1 VESERAA
8 RFPLQLLTPH
18 PRFSFHTEGDGKD
31 SFLNDIADHRVLIDG
46 RYYWVLRLNPADA
59 GTRGIRE
66 KMLVRV
72 FNELGAVICAAHLSH
87 RVRPGVAHG
96 YESSAIYEPLG
107 DPGRSTDVGGALNL
121 LTPKKSQITRAS
133 AMGNSNCLVEVEP
146 WTGTAPAAVPA
157 HGTPAANPA

>member
-1 VESERAA
+1 VESERAV

-31 SFLNDIADHRVLIDG
+31 SFLNDIADHRVLIAG

-72 FNELGAVICAAHLSH
+72 FNELGAVICAAHLTH

-107 DPGRSTDVGGALNL
+107 EAGRSTDVGGALNL

-146 WTGTAPAAVPA
+146 WAGTAPAATAA
-157 HGTPAANPA
+157 HGIPAANPA